1 MKRYLQ
7 FFLQGLLYTVP
18 VAVTIWV
25 LVWAV
30 NATDRLFKWLG
41 EDNIFDF
48 PGRGIIIIVV
58 IITLIGYFA
67 PKMLTPSIVSWW
79 QGLMKKM
86 PFIGMIYSSV
96 KDLMEAFVGKKS
108 KFSTPVIVNVDK
120 DGIQHRLGFITSEN
134 LSHLGIPDNKVAVF
148 FPISYGMFGELL
160 IIPAD
165 RVQKMDASSADV
177 MKFIVSGGVIKIDE
191 KEE

>member
-58 IITLIGYFA
+58 IITLVGYFA

-79 QGLMKKM
+79 QGLMKK
-86 PFIGMIYSSV
+86 I
-96 KDLMEAFVGKKS
+96 DLRK
-108 KFSTPVIVNVDK
+108 
-120 DGIQHRLGFITSEN
+120 IQSPPAHQ
-134 LSHLGIPDNKVAVF
+134 LSQNK
-148 FPISYGMFGELL
+148 
-160 IIPAD
+160 
-165 RVQKMDASSADV
+165 
-177 MKFIVSGGVIKIDE
+177 
-191 KEE
+191 